1 MARNAQTDKFEPD
14 IVVLYCQHCV
24 VEHID
29 ERQIAKTVSGFRP
42 RFVVL
47 PCSSKVEPAHM
58 LKLLDRGV
66 DGVQVVGCSAKQCRF
81 LVGSTMAEKRVEY
94 TCALLDEIRSGADRL
109 GMERTDPLTAAQLV
123 ELAEQRAAA
132 VRPLGPNPMKGTQD
146 Q

>member
-1 MARNAQTDKFEPD
+1 MAQNVQTEKFKPD

-24 VEHID
+24 VENID
-29 ERQIAKTVSGFRP
+29 ERRIAKTVSGFNLQ
-42 RFVVL
+42 FSVL

-58 LKLLDRGV
+58 LKLLDRGA
-66 DGVQVVGCSAKQCRF
+66 DGVQVVGCTAQQCRF

-94 TCALLDEIRSGADRL
+94 TCGLLDEVRIGADRL

-123 ELAEQRAAA
+123 ELAERRAAA
-132 VRPLGPNPMKGTQD
+132 VRPLGPNPMKGPQR